1 MKHLLISLILTLSCL
16 VGCGPVGDVS
26 WPEVA
31 KCGPS
36 VSDLVGVVSRI
47 LLDGE
52 DYQRVLTDLA
62 RKEGMADVLCV
73 VEQLRRDWSSAGSAM
88 PPQHVEAAA
97 RAQAFLDST
106 GTQIVGAQ

>member
-1 MKHLLISLILTLSCL
+1 MKHFLIALLLTLATL
-16 VGCGPVGDVS
+16 VGCGPFGDIS

-36 VSDLVGVVSRI
+36 TTDLVGVVSRI

-73 VEQLRRDWSSAGSAM
+73 VEQLRRDWTSAGSAM

-106 GTQIVGAQ
+106 GTRITQ